1 MISIALAAVLTGTVS
16 ASSNTYWYN
25 RDMQA
30 IEIPDVYV
38 NRHILSLENADD
50 TPAVGVTD
58 MFIAPSG
65 DMYILN
71 GRNGEVL
78 LYDRDYRRQR
88 VLSVFH
94 SARGKPFTL
103 KNPQGIFVS
112 KDGWLYIA
120 DTDNHRVIRC
130 DATGREAEVFGR
142 PNGVEELKNDEDYQ
156 PLKIVVDSSGRM
168 FITAK
173 SVVNG
178 ILSLTRDGEFITYLG
193 APPVSLNPLTAFWR
207 KFATEEQ
214 KKRMINYIPTEYSN
228 LTIDDS
234 GFLYGTISAI
244 TKEDFEAVL
253 LSGGIETTAIRK
265 INTVG
270 QDILRRQG
278 KLPIVGDLV
287 KGAQSSIVDVAL
299 SDYGIYCLLDAANG
313 HVLAYDADGNMLFVF
328 GELSDRK
335 GAFLQPVAMDAHE
348 GRLYVLDTRLAQ
360 VLVFERTAYGNT
372 LYAAIRE
379 EDEGNFDRAF
389 AAWEK
394 VLEQNPT
401 FDLAYSGTGNLYL
414 QKEDYKQAMSYFKIA
429 NDMEGYSDAFEL
441 SRKQYLKEIA
451 PWIFGAAGLMI
462 LALLLWGPAR
472 RMILYIRT

>member
-130 DATGREAEVFGR
+130 EIGRA
-142 PNGVEELKNDEDYQ
+142 
-156 PLKIVVDSSGRM
+156 
-168 FITAK
+168 
-173 SVVNG
+173 
-178 ILSLTRDGEFITYLG
+178 
-193 APPVSLNPLTAFWR
+193 
-207 KFATEEQ
+207 
-214 KKRMINYIPTEYSN
+214 
-228 LTIDDS
+228 
-234 GFLYGTISAI
+234 
-244 TKEDFEAVL
+244 
-253 LSGGIETTAIRK
+253 
-265 INTVG
+265 
-270 QDILRRQG
+270 
-278 KLPIVGDLV
+278 
-287 KGAQSSIVDVAL
+287 
-299 SDYGIYCLLDAANG
+299 
-313 HVLAYDADGNMLFVF
+313 HV
-328 GELSDRK
+328 
-335 GAFLQPVAMDAHE
+335 
-348 GRLYVLDTRLAQ
+348 
-360 VLVFERTAYGNT
+360 
-372 LYAAIRE
+372 
-379 EDEGNFDRAF
+379 
-389 AAWEK
+389 
-394 VLEQNPT
+394 
-401 FDLAYSGTGNLYL
+401 
-414 QKEDYKQAMSYFKIA
+414 
-429 NDMEGYSDAFEL
+429 
-441 SRKQYLKEIA
+441 
-451 PWIFGAAGLMI
+451 
-462 LALLLWGPAR
+462 
-472 RMILYIRT
+472 